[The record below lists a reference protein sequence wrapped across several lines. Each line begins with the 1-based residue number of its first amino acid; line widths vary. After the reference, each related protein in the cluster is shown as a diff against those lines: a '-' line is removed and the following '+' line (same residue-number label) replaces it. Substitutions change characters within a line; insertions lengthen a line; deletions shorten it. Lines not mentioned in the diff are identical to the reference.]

1 MKQITFAP
9 SIQIQA
15 RTIEDLRTTVI
26 NFLTKHGML
35 RASAETF
42 TSCGQREIYIS
53 PSTTNCSNNDFTR
66 ALALFQL
73 LFSEDSS
80 KCGEACLAYRSDESW
95 TMRLYTS
102 NIPDTIRHIE
112 AHSEILI
119 SQ

>member
-26 NFLTKHGML
+26 DFLTKHGMH
-35 RASAETF
+35 RASAETY
-42 TSCGQREIYIS
+42 TSCGRREIYIS
-53 PSTTNCSNNDFTR
+53 PSCSNNDFTR

-73 LFSEDSS
+73 LFSEDSF
-80 KCGEACLAYRSDESW
+80 KCGEAYLSYRSDESW
-95 TMRLYTS
+95 TMRLTTS